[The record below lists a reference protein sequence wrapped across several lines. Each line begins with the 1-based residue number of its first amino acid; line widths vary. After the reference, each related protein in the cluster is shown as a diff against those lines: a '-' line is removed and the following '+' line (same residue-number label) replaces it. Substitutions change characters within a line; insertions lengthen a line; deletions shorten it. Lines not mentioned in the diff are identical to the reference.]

1 MFRVSRAS
9 LQSYRSSIKCAD
21 VCLVPYYWL
30 LEVVAVGRPQAHWIK
45 DPVRLFLIT
54 SVFFAGRIDCLGT
67 VLVGFELLRDP
78 LIRGLVVV
86 RDGCCLMLV
95 CCSCCFTLVIFYGRR
110 FQVLPKRCKG
120 NDCCCCVRVRPRWW
134 LDQKGGR
141 CREKKDKCEYE
152 WLHDNCCLRAAPV
165 LLARGLQSARGK

>member
-1 MFRVSRAS
+1 MRCYARV
-9 LQSYRSSIKCAD
+9 
-21 VCLVPYYWL
+21 VPYYLL

-45 DPVRLFLIT
+45 YPVRLFLVACF
-54 SVFFAGRIDCLGT
+54 SLAGRIDCLGT
-67 VLVGFELLRDP
+67 VLVGFKLLRDS
-78 LIRGLVVV
+78 LIHGFVVLQV
-86 RDGCCLMLV
+86 SCCLLLV
-95 CCSCCFTLVIFYGRR
+95 WCPCCFALIIFYGRL
-110 FQVLPKRCKG
+110 FQVLPKRRKG